1 MIVQGL
7 GGLEWKYRDTQ
18 ENEWHHGEV
27 PGSLFLDMIKEGVW
41 DSLPAAEGQVRF
53 MAKKNE
59 FIFNIGFN
67 RENPDHV
74 KVAGILNRLGHG
86 KAEYLARAVLAYE
99 SRGLHR
105 GNTSVGIDYRELE
118 QFVRKI
124 LEEQNQN
131 RFEEEYGNQNEGKRY
146 KSDEMGVDEKEMK
159 EDDIAG
165 IFMALQDFRK

>member
-1 MIVQGL
+1 
-7 GGLEWKYRDTQ
+7 
-18 ENEWHHGEV
+18 
-27 PGSLFLDMIKEGVW
+27 
-41 DSLPAAEGQVRF
+41 

-105 GNTSVGIDYRELE
+105 GNTSVGIDYRELGS
-118 QFVRKI
+118 
-124 LEEQNQN
+124 L
-131 RFEEEYGNQNEGKRY
+131 YGKYWRSKTRIDLKRNMEIRMRVNVI
-146 KSDEMGVDEKEMK
+146 KVMK
-159 EDDIAG
+159 WG
-165 IFMALQDFRK
+165 

>member
-1 MIVQGL
+1 MGRQ
-7 GGLEWKYRDTQ
+7 
-18 ENEWHHGEV
+18 
-27 PGSLFLDMIKEGVW
+27 
-41 DSLPAAEGQVRF
+41 
-53 MAKKNE
+53 
-59 FIFNIGFN
+59 
-67 RENPDHV
+67 
-74 KVAGILNRLGHG
+74 
-86 KAEYLARAVLAYE
+86 EYLARAVLAYE

>member
-1 MIVQGL
+1 
-7 GGLEWKYRDTQ
+7 
-18 ENEWHHGEV
+18 
-27 PGSLFLDMIKEGVW
+27 
-41 DSLPAAEGQVRF
+41 

-124 LEEQNQN
+124 LEEH
-131 RFEEEYGNQNEGKRY
+131 QNEGKRY